1 MKTIVLIVAVS
12 TLLLACNQT
21 EEKEI
26 GTIDS
31 TNTNTVKADTTT
43 INTNP
48 VKTDTGTI
56 NTNPVN
62 PDTTT
67 QKIVTTAPTVSLQN
81 FWVLENVD
89 GKPLDP
95 KNFPNGT
102 PYFELNVKK
111 NKVSGHAGC
120 NGINGS
126 IKVQGKNIAFGNL
139 ITTKATCS
147 AQDFENSYLSGLSDH
162 TIPYRIEGAKLYL
175 TLEPNRIFV
184 YRKIEQ

>member
-1 MKTIVLIVAVS
+1 MIALIVAVS
-12 TLLLACNQT
+12 TSIVACNQT
-21 EEKEI
+21 EDKEI

-31 TNTNTVKADTTT
+31 TNTSTVKVDTTT
-43 INTNP
+43 INTNS
-48 VKTDTGTI
+48 VKADTATI
-56 NTNPVN
+56 NTKPVN
-62 PDTTT
+62 PDTAI
-67 QKIVTTAPTVSLQN
+67 QRIITTAPTASLQN
-81 FWVLENVD
+81 FWVLESVD

-102 PYFELNVKK
+102 PYFELNVKN
-111 NKVSGHAGC
+111 NKVQGHAGC

-126 IKVQGKNIAFGNL
+126 IKVQGKNIVFGNL

-147 AQDFENSYLSGLSDH
+147 AQDFENSYLRGLSDH
-162 TIPYRIEGAKLYL
+162 AIPFRIEGAKLYL